1 MGVVGFARFGVL
13 CAFVE
18 EVFVL
23 FEPCFQAAFKVGSA
37 AVFQRPC
44 QVLQLF
50 ACCRLRVARQ
60 VAADGFDLVEMA
72 KLYGDIGE
80 QLQQTLT
87 AVADDA
93 LYFNAFG
100 FQAAD
105 GFSVKGV
112 GFVFDFG
119 NRKRFAADAV
129 EQNHDA
135 ETASEVGGVHH
146 DVGALGRGKLRFGR
160 GFFEMAQDGLAA
172 ASVGGGKLC
181 SGLFACSV
189 GLP

>member
-1 MGVVGFARFGVL
+1 LPVSGVL

-23 FEPCFQAAFKVGSA
+23 FEPCFQADFKVGSA

-44 QVLQLF
+44 QVPQLF

-87 AVADDA
+87 AVADDT

-181 SGLFACSV
+181 SGLFACCV